1 MVIGLI
7 EGNFVN
13 YTYQQLKDN
22 GKDGGELQ
30 DGDIF
35 LVSRGTQTLV
45 VNVPVNRI
53 NEAIQAVSDIEQS
66 KQDMRQLGSTMETL
80 LEEFTD
86 QTKSV
91 NQLTSMLQNTAAQY
105 RASNQLITKAILEIT
120 NLKEDIVKINDN
132 IADIRLQLGEASTLK
147 LRLDGLQN
155 EYSVLSRV
163 INQTSGML
171 QSTSAESKKASQNVT
186 DLAGLIAQVQQK
198 QDSFAG
204 IVNIINQMG
213 GLLTNAAPSI

>member
-1 MVIGLI
+1 M
-7 EGNFVN
+7 N

>member
-1 MVIGLI
+1 LVIGLI